1 MKLVITGANSFIGSR
16 LAKRASAAG
25 WETVLVV
32 RPGHEIEPAAGQRV
46 LPLPME
52 GYQQLGKL
60 AGESDCLVHLA
71 WNGTRGASRMDG
83 KRQNDNETYSMMAVR
98 SVLETSCRR
107 IITAGSQA
115 EYGPLK
121 GIISEERCCEPNTE
135 YGKAKLRV
143 YEQTEALCREAGV
156 SYREP
161 RFFSLYGPG
170 DYAGTMIASIL
181 SDMLAGR
188 PCLLTQCVQNWDYLY
203 IDDAIEG
210 LFQLCYKDG
219 ADGVYNFGSGDV
231 RQLKDYVLEMAELT
245 QTKSELR
252 FGSIPYPETGMVSI
266 WPDISKLRREIGWS
280 AQVTFAE
287 GVGRVLAA
295 MNGDSIR

>member
-1 MKLVITGANSFIGSR
+1 MKIIITGANSFIGR
-16 LAKRASAAG
+16 CLTKRASAAG

-32 RPGHEIEPAAGQRV
+32 RPGHEVAQTDGQRV
-46 LPLPME
+46 LSLSME
-52 GYQQLGKL
+52 EYQRLGEL

-71 WNGTRGASRMDG
+71 WNGTRGLSRMDC

-98 SVLETSCRR
+98 SVLEAGCRR

-121 GIISEERCCEPNTE
+121 GIISEERRCQPNTE

-156 SYREP
+156 SCREP

-170 DYAGTMIASIL
+170 DYAGTMIVSIL

-210 LFQLCYKDG
+210 LFQLCQKDG

-231 RQLKDYVLEMAELT
+231 RQLKEYVLEMAELT

-252 FGSIPYPETGMVSI
+252 FGSVPYPETGMVSI
-266 WPDISKLRREIGWS
+266 WPDISKLRRELGWS

-287 GVGRVLAA
+287 GIRTVLAA
-295 MNGDSIR
+295 MNGDNAR

>member
-32 RPGHEIEPAAGQRV
+32 RPGHEPDPAAGQWV

-52 GYQQLGKL
+52 EYQRLGEL
-60 AGESDCLVHLA
+60 VGESDCLVHLA
-71 WNGTRGASRMDG
+71 WNGTRGASRMDC
-83 KRQNDNETYSMMAVR
+83 KRQNDNETYSMLAVR
-98 SVLETSCRR
+98 SALEAGCRR

-115 EYGPLK
+115 EYGPLT
-121 GIISEERCCEPNTE
+121 GIISEERRCQPNTE

-143 YEQTEALCREAGV
+143 YEQAEAMCREAGV

-170 DYAGTMIASIL
+170 DYAGTMIVSIL

-210 LFQLCYKDG
+210 LFRLCYKDA

-231 RQLKDYVLEMAELT
+231 RQLKEYVLEMAELT
-245 QTKSELR
+245 RTKSELR
-252 FGSIPYPETGMVSI
+252 FGSVPYPETGMVSV
-266 WPDISKLRREIGWS
+266 WPDISKLSRELDWS
-280 AQVTFAE
+280 AQVSFAE
-287 GVGRVLAA
+287 GVRRVLAA
-295 MNGDSIR
+295 MDGDSAR